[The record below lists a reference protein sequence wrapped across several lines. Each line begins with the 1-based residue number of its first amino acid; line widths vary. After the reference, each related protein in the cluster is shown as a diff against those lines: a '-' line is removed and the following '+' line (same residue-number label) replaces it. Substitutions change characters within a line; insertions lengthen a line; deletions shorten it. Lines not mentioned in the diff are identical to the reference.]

1 MRRRASLPPRV
12 EKFCGFWDVFVER
25 TSLKRRTNLRVRRP
39 TKRCLMTENPQS
51 SLDLHFARVGDDGDH
66 GPSREPVSTGARSR
80 RQKRSS

>member
-12 EKFCGFWDVFVER
+12 EKFFWDVFVD
-25 TSLKRRTNLRVRRP
+25 TSLKSRTNLRVRRP
-39 TKRCLMTENPQS
+39 TKRCLILMTENPQS